1 MMLALLFAA
10 SLMAQPPFPAM
21 DPAAPPP
28 AHYRLYDANGKSASL
43 QDVFE
48 AMSSAGVVFIGE
60 THDDPVAHTLEAEL
74 LRGAFDRYANVTD
87 KAKARPL
94 ALSLEMFERDVQ
106 IILDEYL
113 AGLIT
118 ERQFLASSRPWNNY
132 QTDYRP
138 LVEFAREHKLPVLA
152 ANASERY
159 VNRAA
164 RLGRSS
170 LDELSPT
177 AKNWLAPLPYGGPS
191 PAYAAKFN
199 QLMSGMTGRAH
210 PSPEQP
216 PTDTPGT
223 DAAIV
228 HRHAGHSAAYLLDA
242 QTLRDATM
250 AYTIAEYLRRQPGAL
265 VLHVNGDFH
274 SEERM
279 GVPEQLLRY
288 RPQTPMIVITI
299 VPGAGSLNFDATRMK
314 NLGDF
319 VVVTDSAQPRS
330 F

>member
-1 MMLALLFAA
+1 MMLALLLAA
-10 SLMAQPPFPAM
+10 SLMAQPPFPAT
-21 DPAAPPP
+21 DSAAPPP

-48 AMSSAGVVFIGE
+48 AMSGAGIVFIGE

-74 LRGAFDRYANVTD
+74 LRGAFDRYASVTD

-106 IILDEYL
+106 VVLDEYL
-113 AGLIT
+113 AGLIP

-138 LVEFAREHKLPVLA
+138 LVEFAREHQLPVLA
-152 ANASERY
+152 ANAPERY

-164 RLGRSS
+164 RLGRTS

-177 AKNWLAPLPYGGPS
+177 AKNWLAPLPYGLPS

-199 QLMSGMTGRAH
+199 QLMEGMRGRGH
-210 PSPEQP
+210 PAPEQP
-216 PTDTPGT
+216 PA
-223 DAAIV
+223 DAAMPAG
-228 HRHAGHSAAYLLDA
+228 HAGHSTAYLLDA

-250 AYTIAEYLRRQPGAL
+250 AYTIAEYLKRQPGAL
-265 VLHVNGDFH
+265 VLHVNGNFH

-288 RPQTPMIVITI
+288 LPQTRMIVITI
-299 VPGAGSLNFDATRMK
+299 VPGAGSLNFDAARMR

-319 VVVTDSAQPRS
+319 VVVTDSALPRS